1 MLALFD
7 FLVCATAFYAF
18 LRSQRHKIS
27 DILAPLGFLLIA
39 GAAAVGTLR
48 YAWFPELIQL
58 HKWAS
63 ALASVYGVP
72 AIAAGFFLTAE
83 EVRGRR
89 LWLIAAVA
97 ILLPALLLIGSPIY
111 ALIAGLAAQV
121 VWVLAAV
128 RFHKL
133 YRGLPLYI
141 GISVVC
147 VSVAGLV
154 FGKPGVTAGIQN
166 ENWFHGFLALGI
178 MQQAL
183 AFSLVLKRRI

>member
-18 LRSQRHKIS
+18 TRSQQHRIS
-27 DILAPLGFLLIA
+27 DVLAPLGFLLIA
-39 GAAAVGTLR
+39 GAATVGTLR
-48 YAWFPELIQL
+48 YAWFPEFVQL

-89 LWLIAAVA
+89 FWLLAAA
-97 ILLPALLLIGSPIY
+97 ALLLPALLLIGSPLY
-111 ALIAGLAAQV
+111 ALLAGLAAQL
-121 VWVLAAV
+121 VWLLAAI
-128 RFHKL
+128 RFQKL
-133 YRGLPLYI
+133 YRGLPLLI

-154 FGKPGVTAGIQN
+154 FGKPGVTAGIMN

-183 AFSLVLKRRI
+183 AFSLVLKRRT